1 MVTGVA
7 PGLQNRCGART
18 RPGWVR
24 FPHVPAILV
33 LLAALTPALLGQE
46 PQPRE
51 DAESGASRTAF
62 RDSIPP
68 VTPFGSLVRSLVIPG
83 WGQTSVGQPTRG
95 AIYFAAASASLFMV
109 FKSQGKLSAARR
121 ANPPD
126 ESLIDSRNRQRENWI
141 VLYGFVAFVSAL
153 DAWVSTQFWDFEPE
167 VTAPEDG
174 TIGLTLSYRVPVG
187 RP

>member
-24 FPHVPAILV
+24 FPHVPAIL
-33 LLAALTPALLGQE
+33 LLLTALAPPLLGQE

-51 DAESGASRTAF
+51 GAEGVTSRTAV
-62 RDSIPP
+62 RDSVPP
-68 VTPFGSLVRSLVIPG
+68 VSPFGSLVRSLVIPG
-83 WGQTSVGQPTRG
+83 WGQTAVGQPSRG
-95 AIYFAAASASLFMV
+95 AIYFVAASTSLFMA
-109 FKSQGKLSAARR
+109 FKSQGKLSAAKR
-121 ANPPD
+121 ADPPD

-141 VLYGFVAFVSAL
+141 VLYGFVAFISAL
-153 DAWVSTQFWDFEPE
+153 DAWVSTHFWDFEPE

-174 TIGLTLSYRVPVG
+174 TIGVTLSYRVPLG
-187 RP
+187 GP